1 MTQKPRS
8 HITLVPFGGLGN
20 RLKAISAGIKL
31 ARQTH
36 SDIDIYWVVDSGLAC
51 RFDQLFLPID
61 TDGVRLIEAPP
72 TTSSDGTVPAART
85 STAPTST
92 CSATASGCLPMC
104 RARTR

>member
-36 SDIDIYWVVDSGLAC
+36 SDIDIYWVCLLYTSPSPRDS
-51 RFDQLFLPID
+51 
-61 TDGVRLIEAPP
+61 
-72 TTSSDGTVPAART
+72 
-85 STAPTST
+85 
-92 CSATASGCLPMC
+92 
-104 RARTR
+104 

>member
-36 SDIDIYWVVDSGLAC
+36 SDIDIYWVVDSGLA
-51 RFDQLFLPID
+51 LS
-61 TDGVRLIEAPP
+61 LIHI
-72 TTSSDGTVPAART
+72 
-85 STAPTST
+85 
-92 CSATASGCLPMC
+92 
-104 RARTR
+104 

>member
-20 RLKAISAGIKL
+20 RLKAISAGIRL

-61 TDGVRLIEAPP
+61 TDSVKLIEA
-72 TTSSDGTVPAART
+72 TADDPAART